1 MQCTPP
7 TQSMHSIITDFFALR
22 STYLGHRWG
31 RLFSPDD
38 IYLFSLPPPHASH
51 EWRLTDWEPGRVF
64 WATHCTADIASRSP
78 PRLRAARSRSQRAER
93 WERSPL
99 LGKFSCDCCNCFRE
113 QLGISR
119 ISHLVLNTLCSFFK
133 IQFTFTLFLLIC
145 HQYKFMIYE
154 CASLWQFLFK
164 RKNIKKSCLSWVS

>member
-1 MQCTPP
+1 MQLNYYRFLCVAFDVFR
-7 TQSMHSIITDFFALR
+7 TQMRTLIFT
-22 STYLGHRWG
+22 RW
-31 RLFSPDD
+31 
-38 IYLFSLPPPHASH
+38 YLFIFTASSS
-51 EWRLTDWEPGRVF
+51 RLTRVEIDGLSRVF

-145 HQYKFMIYE
+145 HQYKFMINE
-154 CASLWQFLFK
+154 CASFWQFFH
-164 RKNIKKSCLSWVS
+164 KNHVCSECPKWT